1 MTEQQRLGTQGSTM
15 AGQARN
21 DLPDPSLR
29 SVGEVLG
36 DITSDLSTL
45 MRQEVELAKAEM
57 REKGRV
63 ALPGI
68 GMIGGAGLVG
78 LCAAGS
84 LTTFLVLALAT
95 FLDAWLAALLVGVG
109 LGLAAAGLWLAG
121 KERVEDAGRPIPEE
135 TIENVKE
142 DAQWVKEHARSGRR

>member
-1 MTEQQRLGTQGSTM
+1 MTTRDTT
-15 AGQARN
+15 
-21 DLPDPSLR
+21 DLRERPIGEIANELMRDVSLL
-29 SVGEVLG
+29 V
-36 DITSDLSTL
+36 
-45 MRQEVELAKAEM
+45 RQEVELAKAEM

-121 KERVEDAGRPIPEE
+121 QERVEDAGRPIPEE

>member
-1 MTEQQRLGTQGSTM
+1 MTTHDTT
-15 AGQARN
+15 
-21 DLPDPSLR
+21 DLRERPIGEIANELMRDVSLL
-29 SVGEVLG
+29 V
-36 DITSDLSTL
+36 
-45 MRQEVELAKAEM
+45 RQEVELAKAEM